1 MSAAKTAGA
10 GRLPGRFPA
19 QMIASLTRFRMGIS
33 ISYRYFQVKLSR
45 NSSLKIQHPTEPF
58 SPTTGFL
65 TRARLSQLQK
75 NIYMGKILVLFQS
88 NTGNT
93 AKMAALVA
101 EGAGRVADIEVRVK
115 KIEDADAAD
124 LKWCDGIALGAPTNF
139 GTVPWKMKKWW
150 DDLVEQDIWPCI
162 DGKFGCSFSSAGS
175 IGGGQELNCM
185 TLNIILMNFGCLVFG
200 LTDYT
205 GPGQSAHYGVG
216 QQGEPRTD
224 GEKEACS
231 RMGQRLAEWVSVYI
245 DKKPES
251 HPLKQSYKRLPSD
264 F

>member
-1 MSAAKTAGA
+1 
-10 GRLPGRFPA
+10 
-19 QMIASLTRFRMGIS
+19 
-33 ISYRYFQVKLSR
+33 
-45 NSSLKIQHPTEPF
+45 
-58 SPTTGFL
+58 
-65 TRARLSQLQK
+65 
-75 NIYMGKILVLFQS
+75 MGKVLVLFQS

-93 AKMAALVA
+93 GRMAKLVSG
-101 EGAGRVADIEVRVK
+101 GAQRVPDIEVQLK
-115 KIEDADAAD
+115 AIEEADVDD

-150 DDLVEQDIWPCI
+150 DDLIEEDIWPHI

-185 TLNIILMNFGCLVFG
+185 TLNVILMNFGFLVFG

-216 QQGEPRTD
+216 QRGDPRSEGEIESCARL
-224 GEKEACS
+224 
-231 RMGQRLAEWVSVYI
+231 GQRLAEWVSVYV
-245 DKKPES
+245 DQRPES
-251 HPLKQSYKRLPSD
+251 HPLCQSYKRLPTD